1 MNYNLISFKNKNIL
15 ILILSLL
22 FFGCPSEESPPPP
35 PDAPVL
41 PDGYVDDVWNQ
52 FGVQLYSEAL
62 DNFNYA
68 LDVEPDNLSAKM
80 GKAWCL
86 LILDDSE
93 EGSSFG
99 QIESLFEEGVNDSIW
114 STSSYSGLAILKFVQ
129 EEFNSSIIYA
139 DSVLAKDPQFVF
151 QFDSEIDFRDILL
164 VKAQAQ
170 FFTQQY
176 VESASSLEDITD
188 HVLEPDHEGSWVVE
202 DVQYESFV
210 DALVAVINE
219 ASIDIDSNGII
230 SNP

>member
-1 MNYNLISFKNKNIL
+1 MREWTFSGTIL

-99 QIESLFEEGVNDSIW
+99 QIETLFEEGVNDSIW

-176 VESASSLEDITD
+176 VESGSSLSQISMNYYLD
-188 HVLEPDHEGSWVVE
+188 PDLDFWLIESA
-202 DVQYESFV
+202 QYESFV
-210 DALVAVINE
+210 DALVVMINE
-219 ASIDIDSNGII
+219 ASIDIDSNGFI
-230 SNP
+230 SNS

>member
-1 MNYNLISFKNKNIL
+1 M
-15 ILILSLL
+15 
-22 FFGCPSEESPPPP
+22 
-35 PDAPVL
+35 
-41 PDGYVDDVWNQ
+41 
-52 FGVQLYSEAL
+52 
-62 DNFNYA
+62 
-68 LDVEPDNLSAKM
+68 
-80 GKAWCL
+80 
-86 LILDDSE
+86 
-93 EGSSFG
+93 
-99 QIESLFEEGVNDSIW
+99 
-114 STSSYSGLAILKFVQ
+114 
-129 EEFNSSIIYA
+129 
-139 DSVLAKDPQFVF
+139 AKDPQFVF

-188 HVLEPDHEGSWVVE
+188 HVLDPDHEESWVVE

>member
-1 MNYNLISFKNKNIL
+1 MNYNLISSKNNNIL
-15 ILILSLL
+15 ILILSVL
-22 FFGCPSEESPPPP
+22 FLGCPSEDLPPLP
-35 PDAPVL
+35 PDPEL
-41 PDGYVDDVWNQ
+41 PDGYVDEVWNE
-52 FGVQLYSEAL
+52 FGVQLYSESL
-62 DNFNYA
+62 YNFEYA
-68 LDVEPDNLSAKM
+68 LDIEPDNLSAKM

-99 QIESLFEEGVNDSIW
+99 QIETLFDEGVSDSIW

-176 VESASSLEDITD
+176 VESGSSLFQISMNYYLD
-188 HVLEPDHEGSWVVE
+188 PDADFWLIESA
-202 DVQYESFV
+202 QYESFV